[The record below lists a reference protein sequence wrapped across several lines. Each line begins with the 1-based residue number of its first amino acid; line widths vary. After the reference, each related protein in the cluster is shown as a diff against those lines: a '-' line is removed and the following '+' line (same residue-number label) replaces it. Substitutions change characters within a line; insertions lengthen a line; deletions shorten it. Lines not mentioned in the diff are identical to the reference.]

1 MQCLGSAGG
10 WRHLLRSCAYLPC
23 AQLGRTRENLWI
35 RLDCN
40 DGQIFVVMWWSSLK
54 AMQYQCFLDACDH
67 RYWTDYLD
75 LAITD
80 NVFRYNC
87 FFFRM
92 CGQFLLFSRV
102 QFSTK
107 MIKGQQVNQRLYQ
120 MKAFIE
126 QQSQSL
132 KSFLVLWPWKLFRF
146 GLLRPFFKPPALSSS
161 QNVFGHPTMVAL
173 VFDFKDWDSGSSWL
187 LGLF

>member
-1 MQCLGSAGG
+1 MMAKFLWWCDGLLWKQCN
-10 WRHLLRSCAYLPC
+10 
-23 AQLGRTRENLWI
+23 TN
-35 RLDCN
+35 
-40 DGQIFVVMWWSSLK
+40 V
-54 AMQYQCFLDACDH
+54 FLDACDH

-126 QQSQSL
+126 QQPWSL
-132 KSFLVLWPWKLFRF
+132 KSFLVLWPWKLLRFR
-146 GLLRPFFKPPALSSS
+146 LLWPFFKPPALSSS